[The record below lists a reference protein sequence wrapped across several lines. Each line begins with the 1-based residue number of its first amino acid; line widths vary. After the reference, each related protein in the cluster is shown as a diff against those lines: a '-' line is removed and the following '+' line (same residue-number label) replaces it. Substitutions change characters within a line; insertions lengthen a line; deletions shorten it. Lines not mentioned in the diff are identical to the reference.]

1 MSRIDIG
8 EIQTFTHQLH
18 TANEKARKS
27 IKDIKTA
34 VENYTEDGSLKG
46 KAIDASKNYY
56 QMTYFPLCDAI
67 IEAMNESEERL
78 TQYIADFHAQ
88 VDGSADAKIDA
99 DGLYEL
105 GKMIDRIEAKKE
117 ALAQRMNT
125 GTEGQMQSYRSQLSI
140 AYKQENIL
148 EKYLAFEQSH
158 SSFFDNL
165 TDLVQGIQQTIRELQ
180 SNIQFNSKTGTYD
193 MSKLNFTTVTRMQNA
208 LGKALKN
215 NEKTFNFDEYQKTYR
230 GQMWVLMKNGIVDVE
245 ATNAY
250 NAAVLNGELPHESNE
265 AQEEAELL
273 QAVIQS
279 VKEGIDPVTGQEIS
293 KAQGFGII
301 SGFIF
306 YYTAGGYKGKK
317 IKIPKNILDKIKAAK
332 KIKYIESLLTPAQK
346 KSIKRIDNNIQ
357 DHLTDGDFSGT
368 KRDLEGNPVPKKGQP
383 GKYWNHLD
391 EMLNTYQS
399 LNNSTRSI
407 ENSLTNPNLD
417 KKVRVYLESKLKEAN
432 LQINKIEDLFDDY
445 GGIQNWIKK

>member
-8 EIQTFTHQLH
+8 EIQTFAHQLH
-18 TANEKARKS
+18 TANETARKS
-27 IKDIKTA
+27 IKDIKNA

-78 TQYIADFHAQ
+78 AQYIADFHAQ
-88 VDGSADAKIDA
+88 VDGSADARIDA

-117 ALAQRMNT
+117 ALVQQMNT

-158 SSFFDNL
+158 GSFFDNL
-165 TDLVQGIQQTIRELQ
+165 TDLVRGIQQTIHELQ

-230 GQMWVLMKNGIVDVE
+230 GQMWVLMKNGIIDVE

-273 QAVIQS
+273 QAIVQS

-301 SGFIF
+301 SGLIF
-306 YYTAGGYKGKK
+306 RYTAGGYKGKK
-317 IKIPKNILDKIKAAK
+317 FKIPRDWLHRRKKNNGVEVGTDFGKIGKLVNHPNIKINWSEYAEHGMSRLKQRGLSKSQVDDFVEHGKVLSQNEGEKFAFITEDGVAIVSKDGKLVTAWGKKDFDEGMK
-332 KIKYIESLLTPAQK
+332 KII
-346 KSIKRIDNNIQ
+346 
-357 DHLTDGDFSGT
+357 
-368 KRDLEGNPVPKKGQP
+368 
-383 GKYWNHLD
+383 GKL
-391 EMLNTYQS
+391 
-399 LNNSTRSI
+399 
-407 ENSLTNPNLD
+407 
-417 KKVRVYLESKLKEAN
+417 
-432 LQINKIEDLFDDY
+432 Y
-445 GGIQNWIKK
+445 GK

>member
-8 EIQTFTHQLH
+8 EIQTFAHQLH
-18 TANEKARKS
+18 TANETARKS

-34 VENYTEDGSLKG
+34 VKNYTEDGSLKG
-46 KAIDASKNYY
+46 KAVDASKNYY
-56 QMTYFPLCDAI
+56 QMTYFSLCDAI

-78 TQYIADFHAQ
+78 AQYIADFHAQ
-88 VDGSADAKIDA
+88 VDGSADARIDA

-158 SSFFDNL
+158 GSFFDNL

-215 NEKTFNFDEYQKTYR
+215 NEATFNFDEYQKTYR

-250 NAAVLNGELPHESNE
+250 NAAVLGGEMPHESNE

-273 QAVIQS
+273 QAVVQS
-279 VKEGIDPVTGQEIS
+279 VKEGTDPVTGQEIS

-301 SGFIF
+301 SGLIF
-306 YYTAGGYKGKK
+306 RYTAGGYKGKK
-317 IKIPKNILDKIKAAK
+317 FKIPRDWLHRRKKNNGVEVGTDFGKIGKLVNHPNIKINWSEYAEHGMSRLKQRGLSKSQVDDFVEHGKVLSQNEGEKFAFITEDGVAIVSKDGKLVTAWGKKDFDEGMK
-332 KIKYIESLLTPAQK
+332 KII
-346 KSIKRIDNNIQ
+346 
-357 DHLTDGDFSGT
+357 
-368 KRDLEGNPVPKKGQP
+368 
-383 GKYWNHLD
+383 GKL
-391 EMLNTYQS
+391 
-399 LNNSTRSI
+399 
-407 ENSLTNPNLD
+407 
-417 KKVRVYLESKLKEAN
+417 
-432 LQINKIEDLFDDY
+432 Y
-445 GGIQNWIKK
+445 GK

>member
-1 MSRIDIG
+1 MRKSTTRFTKGVVTVSRIDIG
-8 EIQTFTHQLH
+8 EIQTFAHQLH
-18 TANEKARKS
+18 TANEAGRKS
-27 IKDIKTA
+27 IKDIKKA
-34 VENYTEDGSLKG
+34 VKNYTEDGSLKG

-78 TQYIADFHAQ
+78 AQYIADFHAQ

-158 SSFFDNL
+158 GSFFDNL
-165 TDLVQGIQQTIRELQ
+165 TDLVRGIQQTIHELQ

-215 NEKTFNFDEYQKTYR
+215 NETTFNFDEYQKTYR

-250 NAAVLNGELPHESNE
+250 NAAVLNGELAHKSNE

-279 VKEGIDPVTGQEIS
+279 VKKGRDPVTGQEIS
-293 KAQGFGII
+293 KAQGFSII
-301 SGFIF
+301 SGLVFR
-306 YYTAGGYKGKK
+306 YTAGGYKGKK
-317 IKIPKNILDKIKAAK
+317 FKVSKDWLHRRKKNNGVEVGTDFGKIGKLVNHPNIKINWSEHSEHGMSRLKQRGLSKSQVDDFVERGKALSQNGGEKFAFITENGVAIVSKDGKLVTAWGKKDFDEGMEKI
-332 KIKYIESLLTPAQK
+332 IEKLY
-346 KSIKRIDNNIQ
+346 
-357 DHLTDGDFSGT
+357 
-368 KRDLEGNPVPKKGQP
+368 
-383 GKYWNHLD
+383 GK
-391 EMLNTYQS
+391 
-399 LNNSTRSI
+399 
-407 ENSLTNPNLD
+407 
-417 KKVRVYLESKLKEAN
+417 
-432 LQINKIEDLFDDY
+432 
-445 GGIQNWIKK
+445 

>member
-8 EIQTFTHQLH
+8 EIQTFAYQLH
-18 TANEKARKS
+18 TANEAARKS
-27 IKDIKTA
+27 IKDIKNA
-34 VENYTEDGSLKG
+34 VKNYTEDGSLKG

-78 TQYIADFHAQ
+78 AQYIADFHAQ
-88 VDGSADAKIDA
+88 VDSSADARIDA

-158 SSFFDNL
+158 GGFFDNL
-165 TDLVQGIQQTIRELQ
+165 TDLVRGIQQTIRELQ

-208 LGKALKN
+208 SGKALN
-215 NEKTFNFDEYQKTYR
+215 DNAKTFNFDEYQKTYR

-250 NAAVLNGELPHESNE
+250 NAAVLGGEMPHESNE

-273 QAVIQS
+273 QAVVQS
-279 VKEGIDPVTGQEIS
+279 VKEGTDPVTGQEIS

-301 SGFIF
+301 SGLIF
-306 YYTAGGYKGKK
+306 RYTAGGYKGKK
-317 IKIPKNILDKIKAAK
+317 FKIPRDLLHRRKKNNGVEVGTDFGKIGKLVNHPNIKINWSEYAEHGMSRLKQRGLSKSQVDDFVEHGKVLSQNEGEKFAFITEDGVAIVSKDGKLVTAWGKKDFDEGMK
-332 KIKYIESLLTPAQK
+332 KII
-346 KSIKRIDNNIQ
+346 
-357 DHLTDGDFSGT
+357 
-368 KRDLEGNPVPKKGQP
+368 
-383 GKYWNHLD
+383 GKL
-391 EMLNTYQS
+391 
-399 LNNSTRSI
+399 
-407 ENSLTNPNLD
+407 
-417 KKVRVYLESKLKEAN
+417 
-432 LQINKIEDLFDDY
+432 Y
-445 GGIQNWIKK
+445 GK

>member
-8 EIQTFTHQLH
+8 EIQTFAHQLH
-18 TANEKARKS
+18 TANEAGRKS
-27 IKDIKTA
+27 IKDIKKA
-34 VENYTEDGSLKG
+34 VKNYTEDGSLKG

-78 TQYIADFHAQ
+78 AQYIADFHAQ

-158 SSFFDNL
+158 GGFFDNL

-215 NEKTFNFDEYQKTYR
+215 NETTFNFDEYQKTYR

-250 NAAVLNGELPHESNE
+250 NAAVLNGKLPHESNE

-279 VKEGIDPVTGQEIS
+279 VKKGIDPVTGQEIS

-301 SGFIF
+301 SGLVFR
-306 YYTAGGYKGKK
+306 YTAGGYKGKK
-317 IKIPKNILDKIKAAK
+317 FKVSKDWLHRRKKNNGVEVGTDFGKIGKLVNHPNIKINWSEHSEHGMSRLKQRGLSKSQVDDFVERGKALSQNGGEKFAFITENGVAIVSKDGKLVTAWGKKDFDEGMEKI
-332 KIKYIESLLTPAQK
+332 IEKLY
-346 KSIKRIDNNIQ
+346 
-357 DHLTDGDFSGT
+357 
-368 KRDLEGNPVPKKGQP
+368 
-383 GKYWNHLD
+383 GK
-391 EMLNTYQS
+391 
-399 LNNSTRSI
+399 
-407 ENSLTNPNLD
+407 
-417 KKVRVYLESKLKEAN
+417 
-432 LQINKIEDLFDDY
+432 
-445 GGIQNWIKK
+445 

>member
-1 MSRIDIG
+1 MRKSTTRFTKGVVTVSRIDIG
-8 EIQTFTHQLH
+8 EIQTFAHQLH
-18 TANEKARKS
+18 TANETARKS

-158 SSFFDNL
+158 SGFFDNL

-215 NEKTFNFDEYQKTYR
+215 NQTTFNFDEYQKTYR

-273 QAVIQS
+273 QAIIQS

-301 SGFIF
+301 SGLVFR
-306 YYTAGGYKGKK
+306 YTAGGYKGKK
-317 IKIPKNILDKIKAAK
+317 FKVSKDWLHRRKKNNGVEVGTDFGKIGKLVNHPNIKINWSEHSEHGMSRLKQRGLSKSQVDDFVERGKALSQNGGEKFAFITENGVAIVSKDGKLVTAWGKKDFDEGMEKI
-332 KIKYIESLLTPAQK
+332 IEKLY
-346 KSIKRIDNNIQ
+346 
-357 DHLTDGDFSGT
+357 
-368 KRDLEGNPVPKKGQP
+368 
-383 GKYWNHLD
+383 GK
-391 EMLNTYQS
+391 
-399 LNNSTRSI
+399 
-407 ENSLTNPNLD
+407 
-417 KKVRVYLESKLKEAN
+417 
-432 LQINKIEDLFDDY
+432 
-445 GGIQNWIKK
+445 

>member
-1 MSRIDIG
+1 MRKSTTRFTKGVVTVSRIDIG
-8 EIQTFTHQLH
+8 EIQTFAHQLH
-18 TANEKARKS
+18 TANEAGRKS
-27 IKDIKTA
+27 IKDIKKA
-34 VENYTEDGSLKG
+34 VKNYTEDGSLKG

-78 TQYIADFHAQ
+78 AQYIADFHAQ

-158 SSFFDNL
+158 GGFFDNL

-215 NEKTFNFDEYQKTYR
+215 NETTFNFDEYQKTYR

-250 NAAVLNGELPHESNE
+250 NAAVLNGKLPHESNE

-301 SGFIF
+301 SGLVFR
-306 YYTAGGYKGKK
+306 YTAGGYKGKK
-317 IKIPKNILDKIKAAK
+317 FKVSKDWLHRRKKNNGVEVGTDFGKIGKLVNHPNIKINWSEHSEHGMTRLKQRGLSKSQVDDFVERGKALSQNGGEKFAFITENGVAIVSKDGKLVTAWGKKDFDEGMEKI
-332 KIKYIESLLTPAQK
+332 IEKLY
-346 KSIKRIDNNIQ
+346 
-357 DHLTDGDFSGT
+357 
-368 KRDLEGNPVPKKGQP
+368 
-383 GKYWNHLD
+383 GK
-391 EMLNTYQS
+391 
-399 LNNSTRSI
+399 
-407 ENSLTNPNLD
+407 
-417 KKVRVYLESKLKEAN
+417 
-432 LQINKIEDLFDDY
+432 
-445 GGIQNWIKK
+445 

>member
-8 EIQTFTHQLH
+8 EIQTFAHQLH
-18 TANEKARKS
+18 TANETARKS
-27 IKDIKTA
+27 IKDIKNA
-34 VENYTEDGSLKG
+34 VENYIEDGSLKG
-46 KAIDASKNYY
+46 KAVDASKNYY

-158 SSFFDNL
+158 SGFFDNL

>member
-8 EIQTFTHQLH
+8 EIQTFAYQLH
-18 TANEKARKS
+18 TANEAARKS

-34 VENYTEDGSLKG
+34 VKNYTEDGSLKG

-78 TQYIADFHAQ
+78 AQYIADFHAQ
-88 VDGSADAKIDA
+88 VDGSADARIDA

-125 GTEGQMQSYRSQLSI
+125 GTEGQIQSYRSQLSI

-158 SSFFDNL
+158 SDFFDNL
-165 TDLVQGIQQTIRELQ
+165 TDLVRGIQQTIRELQ

-215 NEKTFNFDEYQKTYR
+215 NETTFNFDEYQKTYR

-250 NAAVLNGELPHESNE
+250 NAAVLGGEMPHESNE

-301 SGFIF
+301 SGLIF
-306 YYTAGGYKGKK
+306 RYTAGGYKGKK
-317 IKIPKNILDKIKAAK
+317 FKVSKDWLRRRKKNNGVEVGTDFGKIGKLVNHPNIKINWSEHSEHGMSRLKQRGLSKSQVDDFVERGKALSQNGGEKFAFITENGVAIVSKDGKLVTAWGKKDFDEGMEKI
-332 KIKYIESLLTPAQK
+332 IEKLY
-346 KSIKRIDNNIQ
+346 
-357 DHLTDGDFSGT
+357 
-368 KRDLEGNPVPKKGQP
+368 
-383 GKYWNHLD
+383 GK
-391 EMLNTYQS
+391 
-399 LNNSTRSI
+399 
-407 ENSLTNPNLD
+407 
-417 KKVRVYLESKLKEAN
+417 
-432 LQINKIEDLFDDY
+432 
-445 GGIQNWIKK
+445 

>member
-8 EIQTFTHQLH
+8 EIQTFAHQLH
-18 TANEKARKS
+18 TANEAGRKS
-27 IKDIKTA
+27 IKDIKKA
-34 VENYTEDGSLKG
+34 VKNYTEDGSLKG

-78 TQYIADFHAQ
+78 AQYIADFHAQ

-158 SSFFDNL
+158 GSFFDNL
-165 TDLVQGIQQTIRELQ
+165 TDLVRGIQQTIHELQ

-215 NEKTFNFDEYQKTYR
+215 NETTFNFDEYQKTYR

-250 NAAVLNGELPHESNE
+250 NAAVLNGELAHKSNE

-279 VKEGIDPVTGQEIS
+279 VKKGRDPVTGQEIS
-293 KAQGFGII
+293 KAQGFSII
-301 SGFIF
+301 SGLVFR
-306 YYTAGGYKGKK
+306 YTAGGYKGKK
-317 IKIPKNILDKIKAAK
+317 FKVSKDWLHRRKKNNGVEVGTDFGKIGKLVNHPNIKINWSEHSEHGMSRLKQRGLSKSQVDDFVERGKALSQNGGEKFAFITENGVAIVSKDGKLVTAWGKKDFDEGMEKI
-332 KIKYIESLLTPAQK
+332 IEKLY
-346 KSIKRIDNNIQ
+346 
-357 DHLTDGDFSGT
+357 
-368 KRDLEGNPVPKKGQP
+368 
-383 GKYWNHLD
+383 GK
-391 EMLNTYQS
+391 
-399 LNNSTRSI
+399 
-407 ENSLTNPNLD
+407 
-417 KKVRVYLESKLKEAN
+417 
-432 LQINKIEDLFDDY
+432 
-445 GGIQNWIKK
+445 

>member
-8 EIQTFTHQLH
+8 EIQTFAHQLH
-18 TANEKARKS
+18 TANEAGRKS
-27 IKDIKTA
+27 IKDIKKA
-34 VENYTEDGSLKG
+34 VKNYTEDGSLKG

-78 TQYIADFHAQ
+78 AQYIADFHAQ

-99 DGLYEL
+99 AGLYEL

-158 SSFFDNL
+158 SDFFDNL
-165 TDLVQGIQQTIRELQ
+165 TDLVRGIQQTIRELQ

-215 NEKTFNFDEYQKTYR
+215 NETTFNFDEYQKTYR

-250 NAAVLNGELPHESNE
+250 NAAVLSGELPRESNE

-279 VKEGIDPVTGQEIS
+279 VKDGIDPVTGQEIS

-301 SGFIF
+301 SGLIF
-306 YYTAGGYKGKK
+306 RYTAGGYKGKK
-317 IKIPKNILDKIKAAK
+317 FKVSKDWLHRRKKASGANKHLNKNL
-332 KIKYIESLLTPAQK
+332 
-346 KSIKRIDNNIQ
+346 
-357 DHLTDGDFSGT
+357 
-368 KRDLEGNPVPKKGQP
+368 
-383 GKYWNHLD
+383 LD
-391 EMLNTYQS
+391 ELATSGVKY
-399 LNNSTRSI
+399 
-407 ENSLTNPNLD
+407 NPEEVVMITKNLD
-417 KKVRVYLESKLKEAN
+417 GKLLWLEKGNNKAGLKHIVDGHAVDFEARGIKDIPSFLNEVLKNKPIKTGDGKNGPFANYLIKGVKYRVA
-432 LQINKIEDLFDDY
+432 Y
-445 GGIQNWIKK
+445 GTNGFIVSFYPID